1 MSAYSV
7 AFILVYK
14 SVFLTAST
22 FSSLSHR
29 KTQFSEFWATVEFSG
44 FHLVSVYCVT
54 SLPCGRQLWVV
65 CLALLCCWNKVFAY
79 CLCDSETRE
88 VSAHLAAGS
97 ILVFSHPPALSLPF
111 LR

>member
-29 KTQFSEFWATVEFSG
+29 KTQFSEFWAAVVFSG

-54 SLPCGRQLWVV
+54 SLPCRRQCHL
-65 CLALLCCWNKVFAY
+65 LALWKAAVDCVPSTVVLLEQSLC
-79 CLCDSETRE
+79 L
-88 VSAHLAAGS
+88 L
-97 ILVFSHPPALSLPF
+97 LV
-111 LR
+111 